1 MAAKRK
7 LPTGIQTFRTLR
19 EEGCYYVDKTGYAL
33 RLAQDGAHYFL
44 SRPRRFGK
52 SLFLD
57 TLKELF
63 EGSEELF
70 RGLAVHQHWDWSVRH
85 PVLRFSFAGGSY
97 KAAGALERN
106 LDEQLQG
113 FERHID
119 ATSGAST
126 QSGRF
131 RWLLRELHERTSQRA
146 IVLVDEYDKPILD
159 AIDAPEVAEDNRD
172 LLRSFYGTVKDA
184 DAHVRFSFFTGV
196 SKFSKVSV
204 FSDLNNL
211 TDLTLHPRYSSIC
224 GYTDADLDGVF
235 APEIE
240 GLDRQ
245 AIRRWYNGY
254 CWLGDEKVY
263 NPFDVLLLFEQRRFR
278 AHWFETGTPAFLI
291 EKLLERGVSAASLDG
306 MIVTD
311 SLLSTFDVH
320 RMPTATLLF
329 QTGYLTIAEAIDDD
343 DEPRYRL
350 TYPNHEV
357 RQSFNRSLLQ
367 AMTPETTDRLMQ
379 SGDLRRLL
387 QGNDFQSLRTL
398 LESFFSSIPYNW
410 HVNNNI
416 ADYEGYYASLFYTCF
431 MASGLDV
438 RTEDA
443 SASGRLDMA
452 LLFNSHVYLFEFKV
466 QKGKAQGAALAQLRD
481 RGYHQKYRHLNQ
493 PIYLIGVEFSAESRN
508 LIGFDVEHAPA

>member
-19 EEGCYYVDKTGYAL
+19 EEGCYYVDKTEYARWL
-33 RLAQDGAHYFL
+33 VRDGAHYFL

-57 TLKELF
+57 TLKEMF
-63 EGSEELF
+63 EGSEKLF
-70 RGLAVHQHWDWSVRH
+70 RGLAVHEHWDWSVRH
-85 PVLRFSFAGGSY
+85 PVLRFSFAGGSF
-97 KAAGALERN
+97 KAPGALERN

-113 FERHID
+113 FERRVD
-119 ATSGAST
+119 AVATAST

-131 RWLLRELHERTSQRA
+131 RWLLRELHERTGQRVV
-146 IVLVDEYDKPILD
+146 VLVDEYDKPILD
-159 AIDAPEVAEDNRD
+159 AIDAPKVAEDNRD
-172 LLRSFYGTVKDA
+172 LLRGFYGTIKDA
-184 DAHVRFSFFTGV
+184 DAHIKFSFFTSV

-224 GYTDADLDGVF
+224 GYTDADLDAVF
-235 APEIE
+235 APELE
-240 GLDRQ
+240 GLDRH
-245 AIRRWYNGY
+245 AVRRWYNGY
-254 CWLGDEKVY
+254 SWLGDEKVY
-263 NPFDVLLLFEQRRFR
+263 NPFDVLLLFEQRLFR
-278 AHWFETGTPAFLI
+278 AYWFETGTPAFLI
-291 EKLLERGVSAASLDG
+291 EKLLERGVPTASLDG

-311 SLLSTFDVH
+311 SLLSTFDVN

-329 QTGYLTIAEAIDDD
+329 QTGYLTIAEMLDDGN
-343 DEPRYRL
+343 ELRFRL
-350 TYPNHEV
+350 AYPNHEV

-367 AMTPETTDRLMQ
+367 AMTPEAADQLLQR
-379 SGDLRRLL
+379 GDLGRLL
-387 QGNDFQSLRTL
+387 EANDFKGLRAF

-416 ADYEGYYASLFYTCF
+416 ADYEGYYASLFYACF

-466 QKGKAQGAALAQLRD
+466 QRGKAQGAALAQLRD

-508 LIGFDVEHAPA
+508 LTGFDVESVAA

>member
-1 MAAKRK
+1 MDAKRK
-7 LPTGIQTFRTLR
+7 LPTGIQTFRTIR

-33 RLAQDGAHYFL
+33 RLARDGAHYFL

-70 RGLAVHQHWDWSVRH
+70 QGLEVHRHWDWSVRH
-85 PVLRFSFAGGSY
+85 PVLRFSFAGGSF
-97 KAAGALERN
+97 KAPDALVSN
-106 LDEQLQG
+106 LDEQLRG
-113 FERHID
+113 FERQVD
-119 ATSGAST
+119 ATPDVST
-126 QSGRF
+126 LNGRF
-131 RWLLRELHERTSQRA
+131 QWLLRELHQQAGQRVV
-146 IVLVDEYDKPILD
+146 VLVDEYDKPILD
-159 AIDAPEVAEDNRD
+159 AIDTPGVAEDNRE
-172 LLRSFYGTVKDA
+172 LLRGFYGTVKDA
-184 DAHVRFSFFTGV
+184 DAHLKFSFFTGV

-204 FSDLNNL
+204 FSNLNNL

-224 GYTDADLDGVF
+224 GYTDADLDSVF

-254 CWLGDEKVY
+254 SWLGDEKVY
-263 NPFDVLLLFEQRRFR
+263 NPFDVLLLFEQRLFR

-291 EKLLERGVSAASLDG
+291 EKLLQRGVSAASLDG

-329 QTGYLTIAEAIDDD
+329 QTGYLTIAEALDDE

-367 AMTPETTDRLMQ
+367 AMTPETADRLMQ

-387 QGNDFQSLRTL
+387 QGNDFQGLREL
-398 LESFFSSIPYNW
+398 LESFFSSIPCNW
-410 HVNNNI
+410 PVNNNI
-416 ADYEGYYASLFYTCF
+416 ADYEGYYASLFYACF
-431 MASGLDV
+431 TASGLDV

-443 SASGRLDMA
+443 SARGRLDMA
-452 LLFNSHVYLFEFKV
+452 VLFNGHVYLFEFRM
-466 QKGKAQGAALAQLRD
+466 QKGKAQGTAPAQLRD
-481 RGYHQKYRHLNQ
+481 RGYHKKYRHLEQ
-493 PIYLIGVEFSAESRN
+493 PIYLIGVEFSAKRRN
-508 LIGFDVEHAPA
+508 MIGFDVESAAA

>member
-7 LPTGIQTFRTLR
+7 LPTGIQTFRTIR
-19 EEGCYYVDKTGYAL
+19 EEECYYVDKTGYAM
-33 RLAQDGAHYFL
+33 RLARDGAHYFL

-70 RGLAVHQHWDWSVRH
+70 RGLEVHRHWNWSVRY
-85 PVLRFSFAGGSY
+85 PVLRFSFAGGSF
-97 KAAGALERN
+97 KAPGALERN
-106 LDEQLQG
+106 LIEQLRG
-113 FERHID
+113 FEQGVD
-119 ATSGAST
+119 AVSGAST
-126 QSGRF
+126 LSGRF
-131 RWLLRELHERTSQRA
+131 RWLLRELHERTGQRVV
-146 IVLVDEYDKPILD
+146 ILVDEYDRPILD
-159 AIDAPEVAEDNRD
+159 AINTPEVAEDNRD
-172 LLRSFYGTVKDA
+172 LLRGFYGTVKDT
-184 DAHVRFSFFTGV
+184 DAHIKFSFFTGV

-224 GYTDADLDGVF
+224 GYTDADLEVVF

-245 AIRRWYNGY
+245 AVRRWYNGY
-254 CWLGDEKVY
+254 SWLGDEKVY
-263 NPFDVLLLFEQRRFR
+263 NPFDVLLLFEQRLFR
-278 AHWFETGTPAFLI
+278 AHWFETGTPTFLI
-291 EKLLERGVSAASLDG
+291 EKLLERGVPAASLDG

-329 QTGYLTIAEAIDDD
+329 QTGYLTIAEALDDE

-367 AMTPETTDRLMQ
+367 AMTPEAADRLMQ

-387 QGNDFQSLRTL
+387 QGNDFQGLRAL

-416 ADYEGYYASLFYTCF
+416 ADYEGYCASLFYACF

-438 RTEDA
+438 RSEDA
-443 SASGRLDMA
+443 GASGRLDMA
-452 LLFNSHVYLFEFKV
+452 VLFNGHVYLFEFKMH
-466 QKGKAQGAALAQLRD
+466 KGKALGAALAQLREK
-481 RGYHQKYRHLNQ
+481 GYHLKYRHLRQ
-493 PIYLIGVEFSAESRN
+493 PIHLIGVEFNAESRN
-508 LIGFDVEHAPA
+508 LIGFDVESAAA